1 MRLYVLLGLL
11 CLVSIVFASG
21 GYDIPPTATGD
32 FKADGS
38 VAMTGNLNIGTNDIT
53 EVVKI
58 KSDNNSLDAI
68 DVSGRR
74 LHDTTGSLKL
84 DWNLG
89 YWFGDFNFTSN
100 VVGGVAD
107 PVGDYDAVNKRTLAS
122 YVPTTRTVTVNGVE
136 GVLSS
141 NISFTVAGGSS
152 GTNAVVG
159 FIVNRSVAQ
168 TNALPDTFYQSL
180 YNVEVYDSHNAFTNY
195 QYTIPISGRWQIQA
209 SDRIAELDAGR
220 YAAIQIQRITGSGTT
235 TNAVLANL
243 VYSPVASGQPSL
255 CVGGMAVLA
264 AGDIISINL
273 FDNDATRNSFFQTS
287 EFGRNQFSGFLVDT
301 IYGE

>member
-38 VAMTGNLNIGTNDIT
+38 VPMLGNLNIGTNDIT

-68 DVSGRR
+68 DVSERR

-141 NISFTVAGGSS
+141 NISFTVAEGISASTASNIAQDAYSPAYVLAPASGTATVTRTVSGTYYREFTTILASQTVLHIDTSTFPTNGGSIFAWS
-152 GTNAVVG
+152 VNPNGQVISVNPASIDTN
-159 FIVNRSVAQ
+159 SW
-168 TNALPDTFYQSL
+168 NALTL
-180 YNVEVYDSHNAFTNY
+180 
-195 QYTIPISGRWQIQA
+195 
-209 SDRIAELDAGR
+209 
-220 YAAIQIQRITGSGTT
+220 T
-235 TNAVLANL
+235 TNA
-243 VYSPVASGQPSL
+243 Y
-255 CVGGMAVLA
+255 
-264 AGDIISINL
+264 
-273 FDNDATRNSFFQTS
+273 NDLIFRKAPYATVFKVQ
-287 EFGRNQFSGFLVDT
+287 
-301 IYGE
+301 GE